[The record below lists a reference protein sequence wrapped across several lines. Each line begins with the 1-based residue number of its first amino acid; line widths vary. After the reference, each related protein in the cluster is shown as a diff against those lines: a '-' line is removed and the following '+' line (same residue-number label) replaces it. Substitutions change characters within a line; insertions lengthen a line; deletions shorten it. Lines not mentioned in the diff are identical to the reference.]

1 MRERAISGL
10 GLLVILALAAA
21 CCPRERR
28 RALSLRTLGGG
39 LGLLLVMAVLVLK
52 TPLRGAFGWASR
64 VVDRLLEFS
73 HDGAQFLFGP
83 LADAKGFGFV
93 FAFQVLPTIVFFS
106 ALMSVGYHIG
116 LMPWVVRQ
124 LGRLLSRALGV
135 SGVESLS
142 TVADIFVGQTEAPL
156 VIKPYLSGL
165 TLSEL
170 MACMTAGFAT
180 TAGGV
185 LAAYVLMLR
194 EHVPEIAGHLISC
207 SVMAAPASLVI
218 AKLMLPEDAEARA
231 ASRPDPSGAQAERG
245 EGATGLLDAITL
257 GTSDGLRLA
266 ANVGAML
273 VAFIALTALVDFC
286 LGGLSGLF
294 LAKPLSLVQLLSWL
308 FTPLA
313 WL

>member
-1 MRERAISGL
+1 MHERLVSGL
-10 GLLVILALAAA
+10 GAIAILGLATA
-21 CCPRERR
+21 CCPRARR
-28 RALSLRTLGGG
+28 PMLRLRNLVGG

-52 TPLRGAFGWASR
+52 TPLRLVFGWANQ

-73 HDGAQFLFGP
+73 HEGSAFVFGP

-116 LMPWVVRQ
+116 LMPWIVRQ
-124 LGRLLSRALGV
+124 LGRLLSRVIGV

-194 EHVPEIAGHLISC
+194 EHVPDIAGHLISC
-207 SVMAAPASLVI
+207 SMMAAPASLLI
-218 AKLMLPEDAEARA
+218 AKLMLPEDQPEAVH
-231 ASRPDPSGAQAERG
+231 D
-245 EGATGLLDAITL
+245 TT
-257 GTSDGLRLA
+257 RLA
-266 ANVGAML
+266 
-273 VAFIALTALVDFC
+273 
-286 LGGLSGLF
+286 LSSE
-294 LAKPLSLVQLLSWL
+294 P
-308 FTPLA
+308 T
-313 WL
+313 